1 MRARDC
7 ARDLPTVRS
16 EDPALT
22 AARLIASR
30 RLPGIAVVD
39 ADCRPVAVLP
49 APQVLRV
56 VVRGYM
62 QEDPP
67 LARVVDEAGAERGA
81 GAAADVRAA
90 RAPDGP
96 ADRGVAPKSRASPS
110 TRAL

>member
-1 MRARDC
+1 MRARDL
-7 ARDLPTVRS
+7 AQDLPTVRS

-39 ADCRPVAVLP
+39 ADGRPVCGSAGLAGAAGRRAGLHVG
-49 APQVLRV
+49 A
-56 VVRGYM
+56 
-62 QEDPP
+62 PP

-96 ADRGVAPKSRASPS
+96 ADRGV
-110 TRAL
+110 